1 MSEQYQKGLFVSNYL
16 EKLGVHPINIAEA
29 VSDNNYEKSY
39 QLIKNNPQIS
49 KEMFLKELEL
59 KEEQN

>member
-1 MSEQYQKGLFVSNYL
+1 MSNQYQKGIFISNYL

-39 QLIKNNPQIS
+39 QLIKRNPTIS
-49 KEMFLKELEL
+49 KEEFLKKMKL
-59 KEEQN
+59 KEE

>member
-1 MSEQYQKGLFVSNYL
+1 MSEQYQKGIFVINYL

-49 KEMFLKELEL
+49 KERFLKELEL